1 MVELAP
7 VTEATFCAY
16 HTLRRTLLF
25 DPIGRP
31 YRADHPDEHSP
42 DNHRFVLLSDGQV
55 VGAVRID
62 IRPDTAWLRLVTI
75 EPSRQ
80 GQGLGRKLVALAE
93 EFARTRGTNSIHLVA
108 AETSVPFWKRC
119 GYRSEANVM
128 HRSLLQGDSED

>member
-1 MVELAP
+1 
-7 VTEATFCAY
+7 
-16 HTLRRTLLF
+16 
-25 DPIGRP
+25 
-31 YRADHPDEHSP
+31 
-42 DNHRFVLLSDGQV
+42 GQV
-55 VGAVRID
+55 VGTVRID